1 MEKEKP
7 GKREMKIR
15 KGEMENGKWKKTR
28 RGGMENGKGEM
39 EIRVYVMKSRKWK
52 KGNLEKKK

>member
-1 MEKEKP
+1 
-7 GKREMKIR
+7 
-15 KGEMENGKWKKTR
+15 MENGKKPEER
-28 RGGMENGKGEM
+28 GMENGKGEM